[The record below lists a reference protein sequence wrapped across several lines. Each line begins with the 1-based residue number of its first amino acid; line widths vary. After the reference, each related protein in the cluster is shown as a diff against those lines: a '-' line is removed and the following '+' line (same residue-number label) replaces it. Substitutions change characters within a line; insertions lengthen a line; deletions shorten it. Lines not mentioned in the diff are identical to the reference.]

1 MGHIFYV
8 MGKSA
13 SGKDTIYKILRER
26 LPQIRTV
33 VPYTTRP
40 IRAGER
46 DGVEYYF
53 VTGKR
58 LADLE
63 KQGKIIEKRTYQT
76 VYGPWSYA
84 TVDDGQIDLGSH
96 DYFMIGTL
104 ESYEGTRNYFGADV
118 LVPLYIEVEDGER
131 LQRALDRE
139 RQQTEPKYAELCRRF
154 LADEADFSAENMEK
168 CGIRAENRFE
178 NRELEACVDTLVREI
193 GLRDWHFW
201 NRKCRKK
208 TWWQQEFAVFKCE
221 ATANSVTGHV
231 CVNSNKFGISS
242 Y

>member
-76 VYGPWSYA
+76 IYGPWSYA

-104 ESYEGTRNYFGADV
+104 ESYEGTRNYFGADA

-154 LADEADFSAENMEK
+154 LADVADFSEDRLAEA
-168 CGIRAENRFE
+168 GIRRRFQNVNFE
-178 NRELEACVDTLVREI
+178 DCRDELVAAIRKEMSAGIRSEADAVIRKEVAAVIQTESSTVSRED
-193 GLRDWHFW
+193 
-201 NRKCRKK
+201 K
-208 TWWQQEFAVFKCE
+208 
-221 ATANSVTGHV
+221 S
-231 CVNSNKFGISS
+231 
-242 Y
+242 

>member
-76 VYGPWSYA
+76 IYGPWSYA

-104 ESYEGTRNYFGADV
+104 ESYEGTRNYFGADA

-154 LADEADFSAENMEK
+154 LADAADFSEDRLAEA
-168 CGIRAENRFE
+168 GIRRRFQNVNFE
-178 NRELEACVDTLVREI
+178 DCRDELVAAIRKEMSAGIRSEADAVI
-193 GLRDWHFW
+193 
-201 NRKCRKK
+201 RK
-208 TWWQQEFAVFKCE
+208 EVAAVIQTE
-221 ATANSVTGHV
+221 
-231 CVNSNKFGISS
+231 SS
-242 Y
+242 TVSGEDKS

>member
-104 ESYEGTRNYFGADV
+104 ESYEGTRNYFGADA

-154 LADEADFSAENMEK
+154 LADAADFSEDRLAEA
-168 CGIRAENRFE
+168 GIRRRFQNVNFE
-178 NRELEACVDTLVREI
+178 DCRDELVAAIRKEMSAGIRSEADAVIRKEI
-193 GLRDWHFW
+193 A
-201 NRKCRKK
+201 
-208 TWWQQEFAVFKCE
+208 AVIQTE
-221 ATANSVTGHV
+221 
-231 CVNSNKFGISS
+231 SS
-242 Y
+242 TVSGEDKS

>member
-63 KQGKIIEKRTYQT
+63 KQGKIIEKRNLPDYLWT
-76 VYGPWSYA
+76 V
-84 TVDDGQIDLGSH
+84 
-96 DYFMIGTL
+96 
-104 ESYEGTRNYFGADV
+104 
-118 LVPLYIEVEDGER
+118 
-131 LQRALDRE
+131 
-139 RQQTEPKYAELCRRF
+139 ELCNGGRW
-154 LADEADFSAENMEK
+154 ADRS
-168 CGIRAENRFE
+168 GIA
-178 NRELEACVDTLVREI
+178 
-193 GLRDWHFW
+193 
-201 NRKCRKK
+201 
-208 TWWQQEFAVFKCE
+208 
-221 ATANSVTGHV
+221 
-231 CVNSNKFGISS
+231 
-242 Y
+242 

>member
-84 TVDDGQIDLGSH
+84 TVDDGQIDLGSQ

-104 ESYEGTRNYFGADV
+104 ESDEGTRNYFGADA
-118 LVPLYIEVEDGER
+118 LVPL
-131 LQRALDRE
+131 
-139 RQQTEPKYAELCRRF
+139 
-154 LADEADFSAENMEK
+154 
-168 CGIRAENRFE
+168 
-178 NRELEACVDTLVREI
+178 
-193 GLRDWHFW
+193 
-201 NRKCRKK
+201 
-208 TWWQQEFAVFKCE
+208 
-221 ATANSVTGHV
+221 
-231 CVNSNKFGISS
+231 
-242 Y
+242 

>member
-178 NRELEACVDTLVREI
+178 NRELEACGYVGKGNSGSGIGTFGTESAVRKRGGSRNLPYLNAKPRQI
-193 GLRDWHFW
+193 PLLG
-201 NRKCRKK
+201 
-208 TWWQQEFAVFKCE
+208 TYA
-221 ATANSVTGHV
+221 
-231 CVNSNKFGISS
+231 
-242 Y
+242 

>member
-76 VYGPWSYA
+76 VY
-84 TVDDGQIDLGSH
+84 TVELCNGGRWADRLGSQ

-139 RQQTEPKYAELCRRF
+139 RQQTEPKVCPELMRCF
-154 LADEADFSAENMEK
+154 LADAGRLAPKMGK
-168 CGIRAENRFE
+168 
-178 NRELEACVDTLVREI
+178 
-193 GLRDWHFW
+193 
-201 NRKCRKK
+201 
-208 TWWQQEFAVFKCE
+208 
-221 ATANSVTGHV
+221 
-231 CVNSNKFGISS
+231 
-242 Y
+242 